1 MPARARSMR
10 AWRLATRR
18 SARGSTSKIR
28 PRLRRSRYSSSR
40 LARRGSP
47 ICAQDSLRLVD
58 LHPQR
63 LQAGRSEVAA
73 DAHAVAPTGEEEVG
87 VDIEQGFR
95 RGVARHQLGQRLER
109 GDQSG
114 IGILP
119 PAADAGIADHA
130 RLQTEGDHHLGEVD
144 VVADRAR
151 RRALERHFALATA
164 HAERVAL
171 GQRGIGAGEQG
182 AEQQVVQE
190 RVLHAW
196 VIQVRRGW
204 SARGWRSTRA
214 RTPNTRHSRSASSTS
229 VGVPWATMRPP
240 SST

>member
-40 LARRGSP
+40 LARLADLRAGF
-47 ICAQDSLRLVD
+47 AQLVD

-151 RRALERHFALATA
+151 RRALERHFALAAA

-182 AEQQVVQE
+182 AEQQVVQD